1 MKHLLILA
9 LWSAGALGGPCQPA
23 ETSGTLSSGEGPDE
37 CHDETAE
44 TPTVSLVEIQPDQ
57 DTTFAAP
64 VATDPPDDGNDQG
77 SISVTL
83 TEAGQASS
91 VAEIPG
97 LPSPGETESV
107 GDHSALV
114 TTSGIAAGT
123 VGQTSDAHS
132 SAVATNVGGINSETV
147 LVNPGDK
154 DPNTQSTEGQ
164 SNETQHPPSATSSGD
179 LNEGQSMSVP
189 TSGDSNGPPT
199 STAHGQDPVTDSQV
213 PEETLPSNTQAPDTG
228 NTSVADTSPGNTQ
241 PPTTKAEDGTQ
252 TTKHGDDTTSK
263 SATDNHDT
271 SSLQGSA
278 SNDQSSNKNTATTT
292 MATSRSEGDDGPR
305 TETKIDDIPPNTS
318 NPVTTTAHDA
328 IPAPTVTDL
337 PPGLAP
343 ATITGHPEWVSNTWI
358 TTSSGSS
365 EPTVVPVLVGCP
377 GCGGKGS
384 GIILFGFPKVA
395 GTWFKL
401 PGLPKFR
408 FPCIPPVC
416 TTSPDTPKDGDDGD
430 DNDDDDDKS
439 SSTTCT
445 DKATVTDCLV
455 ACTTYTGP
463 AGSTITPECK
473 TTCTK
478 THTGCDIVGT
488 TTTSSAAACGP
499 SGSSPC
505 RSCERK
511 LIPSRDP
518 ELDNGDDQEENAEE
532 NTEEDSEE
540 DTQQLQ
546 QRALKKRV
554 ESQKIKNIGGCKF
567 EALPVFPE
575 YPGGPVVLNNDASII
590 PNNSPLKDIKKW
602 WLTTKD
608 ENCILELKG
617 NLPADEYTSLWGGGE
632 EGRPS
637 IDHVYEKSMLLDYFR
652 HIIDKKADAP
662 NVKGAT
668 DGGTRDKI
676 SCSDIQAYGGVE
688 SDSNNLLQKVFDAFP
703 GAKAGPKDD
712 PTAVTEA
719 KYLEDFIGMDQWTN
733 GDAKVTLSSD
743 FLWSWGSDTRLE
755 HLC

>member
-1 MKHLLILA
+1 MTMKHLLILA

-37 CHDETAE
+37 CHDEIAE
-44 TPTVSLVEIQPDQ
+44 TPTISLVEIQPEQ
-57 DTTFAAP
+57 DTTFAAL
-64 VATDPPDDGNDQG
+64 VATYPPDDGNSQV
-77 SISVTL
+77 SISVTF
-83 TEAGQASS
+83 TEAGQASN
-91 VAEIPG
+91 VAEDPG
-97 LPSPGETESV
+97 LPSPGETESG

-123 VGQTSDAHS
+123 VGKASDDPT
-132 SAVATNVGGINSETV
+132 SAVATNVGSINSETV
-147 LVNPGDK
+147 LVNPGNEDL
-154 DPNTQSTEGQ
+154 NTQTTEGQ
-164 SNETQHPPSATSSGD
+164 SNETQNPPSATSSGD
-179 LNEGQSMSVP
+179 LNEDQSMSVP
-189 TSGDSNGPPT
+189 TSGDPDGPST
-199 STAHGQDPVTDSQV
+199 STAHGQDPVTNSQS
-213 PEETLPSNTQAPDTG
+213 PEQTLPSNTQAPDTG

-241 PPTTKAEDGTQ
+241 SPTTKAEDGTQ
-252 TTKHGDDTTSK
+252 PSTHRDDATSK
-263 SATDNHDT
+263 PVDDNPDT
-271 SSLQGSA
+271 SSVQVSA
-278 SNDQSSNKNTATTT
+278 TNSQSSNKDTATTT
-292 MATSRSEGDDGPR
+292 IATTHNEEGDDGSR
-305 TETKIDDIPPNTS
+305 TETKSDDIPPITS
-318 NPVTTTAHDA
+318 NPITTTANGA
-328 IPAPTVTDL
+328 TPAATITDF
-337 PPGLAP
+337 PPDLAP
-343 ATITGHPEWVSNTWI
+343 STITGHPEWVSNTWI

-408 FPCIPPVC
+408 FPCIPPIC
-416 TTSPDTPKDGDDGD
+416 MTSPDTPKDGDDGD
-430 DNDDDDDKS
+430 DDDDDKS

-455 ACTTYTGP
+455 ACTSYTGP

-478 THTGCDIVGT
+478 THTGCNIVGT

-499 SGSSPC
+499 SGNSPC

-518 ELDNGDDQEENAEE
+518 ELDNGDDHEENSEE
-532 NTEEDSEE
+532 NTEEDPEE
-540 DTQQLQ
+540 DTEQLQ
-546 QRALKKRV
+546 QRGLKKRV

-575 YPGGPVVLNNDASII
+575 YPGGPVVLNNDASTI

-617 NLPADEYTSLWGGGE
+617 NLPADEYNSLWGGGE

-637 IDHVYEKSMLLDYFR
+637 TDHVYEKSMLLDYFR
-652 HIIDKKADAP
+652 HIIDKNTDAP
-662 NVKGAT
+662 DVKGAT
-668 DGGTRDKI
+668 DGGARDKI
-676 SCSDIQAYGGVE
+676 SCKDIQAYGGVDSE
-688 SDSNNLLQKVFDAFP
+688 SNNLLQKVFDAFP

-712 PTAVTEA
+712 PTAVTDA

-743 FLWSWGSDTRLE
+743 SPWSWGKLE